1 MCVTFSKLYLFFS
14 CYLEKRNQQLYIKK
28 HRTLQFW
35 WWKLRNNLW
44 LSVVSKSH
52 VSKLNYFSK
61 SDDNECFVDIIH
73 RQRCSVSGVES
84 FIFILLNFFFREG
97 ISLEPKC
104 DKTIAQLNWCIWSFY
119 SYFVFIMVLSLFL
132 NLTPSPYFF
141 FFLTSVPSWRS
152 TSLKKKKCKNY
163 NNKFD
168 YKKKLKT
175 FMKCS

>member
-1 MCVTFSKLYLFFS
+1 MCVTFSKLYLFLS

-35 WWKLRNNLW
+35 WWKHRNNLW
-44 LSVVSKSH
+44 LSVVSKSY

-84 FIFILLNFFFREG
+84 FIFILLLLFFFFREG

-104 DKTIAQLNWCIWSFY
+104 EIDLACNDTSQVWVNDAFGPFILTSFLLWSFHY
-119 SYFVFIMVLSLFL
+119 
-132 NLTPSPYFF
+132 
-141 FFLTSVPSWRS
+141 FLT
-152 TSLKKKKCKNY
+152 
-163 NNKFD
+163 
-168 YKKKLKT
+168 
-175 FMKCS
+175 